1 MELFPAISVNK
12 DAIVISDSSP
22 PNVNFWAL
30 RAPGI
35 EDNTCHL
42 AATRLQPLP
51 MVNRGTYN
59 VKKIWDTGPRQLR
72 CIWKEWLQWAQTL
85 ASSHTKKLSS
95 WNSNTLATWCKEQTH
110 WKRPGCWER
119 LKAGGEGTTEYK
131 MVGRHHRLHG
141 HESEQAPGVGDG
153 QGALECCSPW
163 GRPCVRLDWATEL
176 DS

>member
-51 MVNRGTYN
+51 MVNTEELT
-59 VKKIWDTGPRQLR
+59 VWKKYEILAPGSWDAYERNDYSEPRLLHLPIQRNSAAETPILWPPDAKNWLIGKDPDAGKDWRQEEKGQQNTRWLDGITDSMDMSLSKLR
-72 CIWKEWLQWAQTL
+72 ELVMDRESWSAAVHGDAL
-85 ASSHTKKLSS
+85 ASDL
-95 WNSNTLATWCKEQTH
+95 
-110 WKRPGCWER
+110 
-119 LKAGGEGTTEYK
+119 
-131 MVGRHHRLHG
+131 
-141 HESEQAPGVGDG
+141 
-153 QGALECCSPW
+153 
-163 GRPCVRLDWATEL
+163 TEL